1 MILLVHGRRILMG
14 LGFALFA
21 GCDGGSSGKIVL
33 APPLSGSE
41 RIAFEKALVDQLVEQ
56 SSQQAAERQR
66 EAEDAKKANGAQEPA
81 RPSGA
86 KKPTR

>member
-1 MILLVHGRRILMG
+1 MITLVHCRRILMG
-14 LGFALFA
+14 LVVALFA

-33 APPLSGSE
+33 APPLSESE
-41 RIAFEKALVDQLVEQ
+41 RIAFEKTLANLLDKQ

-66 EAEDAKKANGAQEPA
+66 EAEDAKKANGGQEPA